1 MAELTECPKCK
12 ERYNKTIKMPKILS
26 CGHTFCKECLVNYIK
41 FSNEL
46 LCFICRQKQNLNDPG
61 KLITNRTIYDLLYN
75 TTNMKDDTVSSITS
89 SNVSKTEVSFKI
101 VMIGPAFSG
110 KTSLVKR
117 YIFQNFSDDYK
128 VTVGFD
134 FQTKTFEM
142 NNKIINL
149 NIWDTAGT
157 EIFQSLTVSF
167 YRNSAAAIVV
177 FDIGD
182 QKSFDSLDTW
192 IDFYRENQVKLK
204 ENKQLIYLVGNKI
217 DMDNRV
223 ISSEQAKYYMKSK
236 RLTNYFEVSAKRGD
250 NVDNLFNCI
259 AQDIFKIYSEL
270 INGDKKPKED
280 SIKINKENMVKRK
293 KCNC

>member
-1 MAELTECPKCK
+1 M
-12 ERYNKTIKMPKILS
+12 
-26 CGHTFCKECLVNYIK
+26 
-41 FSNEL
+41 
-46 LCFICRQKQNLNDPG
+46 
-61 KLITNRTIYDLLYN
+61 
-75 TTNMKDDTVSSITS
+75 
-89 SNVSKTEVSFKI
+89 
-101 VMIGPAFSG
+101 
-110 KTSLVKR
+110 KR

-134 FQTKTFEM
+134 FQTKIFEM